1 MIDTH
6 SHIYADEFD
15 ADRAETIQRAISSGV
30 TDFVLPA
37 VDSSQHEKLFEVV
50 ARYPNHYPTIG
61 VHPTSVKED
70 FINELRIVREYLETK
85 EVVAIGEVGLDY
97 YWDKT
102 FVKEQECA
110 LRQQL
115 EWALEKNLPVILHTR
130 EAYPEMLKILHDY
143 RKTSLRTV
151 FHSFSGTAQEADTIL
166 SYGDHLLGIGGVVT
180 FKKSNLGDIVRQ
192 VGLENVVLE
201 TDAPYL
207 APVPYRGKRN
217 ESSYIPM
224 IVTHLSSILGIAPE
238 EIDRITTN
246 NAKHFFKI

>member
-15 ADRAETIQRAISSGV
+15 VDRAETVRRAIESGV

-37 VDSSQHEKLFEVV
+37 VDSGQHEKLFEV
-50 ARYPNHYPTIG
+50 AALYPNHHPTIG

-70 FINELRIVREYLETK
+70 YERELEIVKKYLESRD
-85 EVVAIGEVGLDY
+85 VVAVGEVGLDY

-102 FVKEQECA
+102 FIKEQEIA

-115 EWALEKNLPVILHTR
+115 EWAMERNLPVILHTR
-130 EAYPEMLKILHDY
+130 EAYGDMLKILRDY
-143 RKTSLRTV
+143 SNTSLRTV

-192 VGLENVVLE
+192 VGLESVVLE

-217 ESSYIPM
+217 ESSYIPF
-224 IVTHLSSILGIAPE
+224 IVAHLSTLLDLAPE